1 MAAPTRRSVLSALG
15 VLALGACA
23 STPQQGAGNSFEPS
37 RFQTWSEGDP
47 AYRLFPGDEVE
58 VTVHTADELNRTLAV
73 GPDGRVSL
81 PLAGSVMVAQMTGP
95 QAARAIADRY
105 ARVLLD
111 PIVEVRPVTY
121 GAQQILVGGEVR
133 SPGVYEMISPRMGV
147 MEALTLAGGANNR
160 ARLRQVVV
168 LRRAEDGGVMMRTV
182 DIRNAQRG
190 APTDIIP
197 LARHDIVF
205 APRTTIA
212 EINDFTE
219 LYIRN
224 ILPLD
229 NAFAYALADQ
239 VFNSN

>member
-1 MAAPTRRSVLSALG
+1 MASPTRRSVLSALG
-15 VLALGACA
+15 VLALGACT
-23 STPQQGAGNSFEPS
+23 SMPQGRTAEGFEPS
-37 RFQTWSEGDP
+37 RFQTWSDSDP
-47 AYRLFPGDEVE
+47 AYRLFPGDEVA
-58 VTVHTADELNRTLAV
+58 VTVHTAEELNRTLSI

-81 PLAGSVMVAQMTGP
+81 PLAGSVMVAQMTAP
-95 QAARAIADRY
+95 QAARSIAERY
-105 ARVLLD
+105 ARVLRD
-111 PIVEVRPVTY
+111 PIVEVRPVAF

-160 ARLRQVVV
+160 ARLSQVVV
-168 LRRAEDGGVMMRTV
+168 LRRADDGGVMMRTV
-182 DIRNAQRG
+182 NIRDAQRG
-190 APTDIIP
+190 APADLIP

>member
-1 MAAPTRRSVLSALG
+1 MNLPTRRSVLSGLG
-15 VLALGACA
+15 VLMLGACA
-23 STPQQGAGNSFEPS
+23 GSPRQTPQAGFEPN
-37 RFQTWSEGDP
+37 RFQSWDETAP

-58 VTVHTADELNRTLAV
+58 VVVHTAEELNRTLPV

-95 QAARAIADRY
+95 EAARAIADRY
-105 ARVLLD
+105 VRVLRD
-111 PIVEVRPVTY
+111 PIVEVRPVSY

-133 SPGVYEMISPRMGV
+133 SPGVYEMISARMGV
-147 MEALTLAGGANNR
+147 LEALTLAGGANNR

-168 LRRAEDGGVMMRTV
+168 LRRAENGGVMMRTV
-182 DIRNAQRG
+182 NVRDAQQG
-190 APTDIIP
+190 APADTIP

-205 APRTTIA
+205 APRTAIA